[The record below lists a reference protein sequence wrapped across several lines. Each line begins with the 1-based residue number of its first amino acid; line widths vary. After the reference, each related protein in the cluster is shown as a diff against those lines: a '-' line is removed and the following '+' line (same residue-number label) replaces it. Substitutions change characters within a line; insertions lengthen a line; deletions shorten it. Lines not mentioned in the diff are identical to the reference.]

1 MRGYGYGSYR
11 GRNRVRTFLLILI
24 AALFLVL
31 ILAVAGYFLLE
42 PYIIYTSDG
51 IRLEFPTRPPDRPQD
66 SEPQPP
72 ASTLPVVV
80 VTPEPTPE
88 PAPAEFHAVLLPR
101 TALTDGSAAAQLEAA
116 GATAAIFDMKAD
128 DGTLGYISTLELAK
142 RATSSASEPGL
153 NEAIQAL
160 NAGEIYTVARVSC
173 FRDNKLPYHYNAAA
187 LRTSAGNWRD
197 SDGIRWLSP
206 AVADAR
212 QYVTDVCVELA
223 ALGFDEI
230 LLDHAVFPTA
240 ENGRLRTLLVGER
253 YPSGTLNQPISAF
266 YQEVQTALAA
276 YPDTT
281 LSIVSSEAVLDGDP
295 GETSGQTAAQLAA
308 SAGRV
313 WAPAPQR
320 SISNYGAILEQAG
333 MPGAQDRVVVFTGA
347 LPAVEGT
354 ALWSES
360 IS

>member
-31 ILAVAGYFLLE
+31 ILAVVGFFLLE

-51 IRLEFPTRPPDRPQD
+51 IRLEFPTRQPDQTQTD
-66 SEPQPP
+66 EPQPP

-88 PAPAEFHAVLLPR
+88 PTPAEFHAVLLPR
-101 TALTDGSAAAQLEAA
+101 TALTDGTAAAQLEAA
-116 GATAAIFDMKAD
+116 GATAALFDMKAD
-128 DGTLGYISTLELAK
+128 DGTLGYVSTLDLAK

-173 FRDNKLPYHYNAAA
+173 VRDNKLPYHYNAAA

-197 SDGIRWLSP
+197 SAGIRWLSP

-212 QYVTDVCVELA
+212 QYVADVCVELA

-230 LLDHAVFPTA
+230 LLDYATFPTA
-240 ENGRLRTLLVGER
+240 DNGRLTSLIVGER
-253 YPSGTLNQPISAF
+253 YPAGTLEQTIDAF
-266 YQEVQTALAA
+266 YREVKTALAP
-276 YPDTT
+276 YPDVT
-281 LSIVSSEAVLDGDP
+281 LSSPARPCWTGTP
-295 GETSGQTAAQLAA
+295 AGPAARRPPSWRPPPAGCGRLRLCGA
-308 SAGRV
+308 SPTMG
-313 WAPAPQR
+313 PA
-320 SISNYGAILEQAG
+320 
-333 MPGAQDRVVVFTGA
+333 
-347 LPAVEGT
+347 
-354 ALWSES
+354 WSRPE
-360 IS
+360 